1 MFILLFPEPQ
11 YSRFAQDRMGRS
23 QSKVDESCL
32 EEDAQLR
39 GNGGGWGCCDVHY
52 SVGSGT
58 GGAVETIAPTP

>member
-39 GNGGGWGCCDVHY
+39 GNGGGWGCCG
-52 SVGSGT
+52 VGL
-58 GGAVETIAPTP
+58 P

>member
-11 YSRFAQDRMGRS
+11 CSRFTQDRMGWS

-39 GNGGGWGCCDVHY
+39 GNGGGGAAVEWGCHEMWYGID
-52 SVGSGT
+52 SRTSQ
-58 GGAVETIAPTP
+58 